1 MSYLLRISGRYTRS
15 LGAVH
20 DPQAAARS
28 PIGCVLVALLV
39 SDVDVMTSVQLQ
51 RLPSRSHNKTS
62 APIARGMLYL
72 VSRRPDHGGT
82 VHVPHTY
89 IPRQICQEC
98 AVLFSS
104 LYTIIKSIANMSKS
118 LHSAAAFV
126 LSCGTVTLDLNK
138 SKALL
143 IRWHKTGE
151 VMLPKGRKDIGETL
165 ENAALR
171 ETWEETGYRASLL
184 PLPFLTQATS
194 PPNSQTSEASTRLV
208 TEPICVT
215 QRDRGGVRKII
226 FWFAAQ
232 ADSTAPEGK
241 REQQEGEDFE
251 TVWTD
256 LDMVGQVLSHDDDRE
271 VARLVIDALRG
282 LPAA

>member
-1 MSYLLRISGRYTRS
+1 
-15 LGAVH
+15 
-20 DPQAAARS
+20 
-28 PIGCVLVALLV
+28 
-39 SDVDVMTSVQLQ
+39 
-51 RLPSRSHNKTS
+51 
-62 APIARGMLYL
+62 
-72 VSRRPDHGGT
+72 
-82 VHVPHTY
+82 
-89 IPRQICQEC
+89 
-98 AVLFSS
+98 
-104 LYTIIKSIANMSKS
+104 
-118 LHSAAAFV
+118 
-126 LSCGTVTLDLNK
+126 
-138 SKALL
+138 
-143 IRWHKTGE
+143 
-151 VMLPKGRKDIGETL
+151 MLPKGRKDIGETL

-194 PPNSQTSEASTRLV
+194 PPSSQDSEASTRLV

-215 QRDRGGVRKII
+215 QRDRGSVRKII

-251 TVWTD
+251 TVWTY
-256 LDMVGQVLSHDDDRE
+256 LDTVGQVLSHDDDRE

>member
-1 MSYLLRISGRYTRS
+1 MSR
-15 LGAVH
+15 
-20 DPQAAARS
+20 
-28 PIGCVLVALLV
+28 
-39 SDVDVMTSVQLQ
+39 
-51 RLPSRSHNKTS
+51 
-62 APIARGMLYL
+62 
-72 VSRRPDHGGT
+72 
-82 VHVPHTY
+82 
-89 IPRQICQEC
+89 
-98 AVLFSS
+98 
-104 LYTIIKSIANMSKS
+104 S

-143 IRWHKTGE
+143 IRWHQTGE

-194 PPNSQTSEASTRLV
+194 PPGSQTSEASTRLV

-271 VARLVIDALRG
+271 VARLVIDAMRG